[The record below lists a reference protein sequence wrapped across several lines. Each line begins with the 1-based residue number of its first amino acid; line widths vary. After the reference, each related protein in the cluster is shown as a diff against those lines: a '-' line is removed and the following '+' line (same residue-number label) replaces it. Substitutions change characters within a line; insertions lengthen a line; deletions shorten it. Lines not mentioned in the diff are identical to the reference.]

1 MAFPTLVAFSEQDS
15 GVAQIANGVGET
27 SATLT
32 WQAGDILIA
41 SAVGSGG
48 AAGHTFNLPTNTG
61 SGLGTWQQVQLHVA
75 GSDCE
80 LGIWSNVA
88 TAGGSGT
95 VTITVNIS
103 AGTTVSSMSVF
114 QFRAPS
120 GSSIAVGA
128 SGLGTGLTTSPQQKA
143 ITMSSADSAVV
154 WVGGD
159 WSAAA
164 VETSSPLGTTHTSVP
179 STLPFGK
186 ISSGQNTVY
195 YVDLDDETS
204 TGSISFGWSGS
215 SAGPFT
221 IGVVEIKIS
230 ATGAPPH
237 PVFLPLMAPQGM

>member
-1 MAFPTLVAFSEQDS
+1 VANPTLVAFSETDS
-15 GVAQIANGVGET
+15 GTAQIANGAGET
-27 SATLT
+27 SGTLT
-32 WQAGDILIA
+32 WQTGDIIIA
-41 SAVGSGG
+41 CAVGPGG

-61 SGLGTWQQVQLHVA
+61 TGLGTWQQVQLHPA

-88 TAGGSGT
+88 TASGSGT
-95 VTITVNIS
+95 VTVTVNIAS
-103 AGTTVSSMSVF
+103 GTTVASMSAF

-120 GSSIAVGA
+120 GASIAVGT
-128 SGLGTGLTTSPQQKA
+128 SGLATGVTASPQQKA
-143 ITMSSADSAVV
+143 ITMSSVDSAVV

-164 VETSSPLGTTHTSVP
+164 VETSSPLGTTHTAIP

-186 ISSGQNTVY
+186 ISTGQNTVY

-204 TGSISFGWSGS
+204 TGSVSFGWSGS

-221 IGVVEIKIS
+221 IGVVEIKLTPGIPDLT
-230 ATGAPPH
+230 AAP
-237 PVFLPLMAPQGM
+237 MRR